1 MRLSLCIAFQPL
13 SLNLVDPMLKQ
24 RIITAL
30 ALLAILLPALFAA
43 DPLAFLLLSMLL
55 IAAGAWEWARM
66 NGLAGVP
73 SVLSGLLCGCMCVFA
88 GWAGWTTHTETWL
101 WWLAGSAWVGL
112 TSWMLLRGVQGWAA
126 WHAHLRWSL
135 GLLLLWLAWL
145 AMAQARTASVQLLLS
160 ILCVVWAADVFAYFF
175 GRALGGK
182 IIHQKLAPTVSPGKS
197 WEGAIGGLFGVFVIA
212 FGWMHLEQTYQWPG
226 TSLFSAMMAHGYFL
240 WVLSLIFLTSMS
252 VVGDL
257 VESLVK
263 RSAGVKDSSNL
274 LPGHGGVLDRLD
286 ALLPAL
292 PIAMMLLNWPKL

>member
-1 MRLSLCIAFQPL
+1 
-13 SLNLVDPMLKQ
+13 MLKQ

-30 ALLAILLPALFAA
+30 ALLAILLPALFAE
-43 DPLAFLLLSMLL
+43 DTRAFLLLSMLL

-66 NGLAGVP
+66 NGLSSAP
-73 SVLSGLLCGCMCVFA
+73 SVVSGFVCAGLCGYA
-88 GWAGWTTHTETWL
+88 WWAGWTAQTESWL
-101 WWLAGSAWVGL
+101 WWMAGSAWVGV
-112 TSWMLLRGVQGWAA
+112 TAWMLVRGIQGWAA
-126 WHAHLRWSL
+126 WHRNLRWGM

-160 ILCVVWAADVFAYFF
+160 IFFVVWAADVFAYFF

-182 IIHQKLAPTVSPGKS
+182 IIRQKLAPSVSPGKS
-197 WEGAIGGLFGVFVIA
+197 WEGAIGGLFGVFLIA
-212 FGWMHLEQTYQWPG
+212 SAWMHLEQSYQWAG
-226 TSLFSAMMAHGYFL
+226 TSLFTAMMQHGYFL
-240 WVLSLIFLTSMS
+240 WALSLIFLTAMS

-292 PIAMMLLNWPKL
+292 PIAMMLLHWPQA